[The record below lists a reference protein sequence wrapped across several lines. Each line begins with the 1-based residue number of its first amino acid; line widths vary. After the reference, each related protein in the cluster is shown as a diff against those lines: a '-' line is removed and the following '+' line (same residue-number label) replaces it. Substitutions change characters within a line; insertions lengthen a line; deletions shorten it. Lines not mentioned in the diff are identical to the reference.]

1 MIIISMYYLTFCD
14 VLITTKISDN
24 PNTIALMLHPIQC
37 KKLIADQIQCV
48 QVEPVMSAAP
58 KPPSGHFNLLY
69 FASASTF
76 TGKQYEAL
84 PAPLPL
90 RKLFATLEEQ
100 YTGIKPKVLESSL
113 VTINL
118 NYVDVPEDSNEG
130 GADEPVIQEGDEV
143 AIIPPV
149 SSG

>member
-1 MIIISMYYLTFCD
+1 
-14 VLITTKISDN
+14 
-24 PNTIALMLHPIQC
+24 
-37 KKLIADQIQCV
+37 
-48 QVEPVMSAAP
+48 MSSTVSES
-58 KPPSGHFNLLY
+58 PSGHFNLLY
-69 FASASTF
+69 FASANTF
-76 TGKQYEAL
+76 TGKESEAL

-90 RKLFATLEEQ
+90 RKLFATLEKR
-100 YTGIKPKVLESSL
+100 YAGIRSKVLESCL

-130 GADEPVIQEGDEV
+130 GADEPVINEGDEV